1 MYTFPLLSSHLLAPR
16 SLPHASL
23 PPTHA
28 SCRASPSQ
36 AIHALGP
43 AVPPDDA
50 SKASLL
56 QTLLATFC
64 RDFSGA
70 LVEKRADVK
79 TGRKIKDAFVALQV

>member
-1 MYTFPLLSSHLLAPR
+1 L
-16 SLPHASL
+16 
-23 PPTHA
+23 
-28 SCRASPSQ
+28 Q

-79 TGRKIKDAFVALQV
+79 TGRKIKDAFVALQARFGSRPTPLLPHPSHISPTSPI

>member
-1 MYTFPLLSSHLLAPR
+1 MPT
-16 SLPHASL
+16 SLRVAVVGHAN
-23 PPTHA
+23 T
-28 SCRASPSQ
+28 
-36 AIHALGP
+36 G
-43 AVPPDDA
+43 
-50 SKASLL
+50 KTSLL

>member
-1 MYTFPLLSSHLLAPR
+1 MTRAQTLLLA
-16 SLPHASL
+16 HASIVSG
-23 PPTHA
+23 PGD
-28 SCRASPSQ
+28 
-36 AIHALGP
+36 AI
-43 AVPPDDA
+43 
-50 SKASLL
+50 KASLL

>member
-1 MYTFPLLSSHLLAPR
+1 MPR
-16 SLPHASL
+16 L
-23 PPTHA
+23 PPL
-28 SCRASPSQ
+28 Q

>member
-1 MYTFPLLSSHLLAPR
+1 MTLEARWAAESR
-16 SLPHASL
+16 VKK
-23 PPTHA
+23 
-28 SCRASPSQ
+28 
-36 AIHALGP
+36 AIHDAFVFVHALGP